1 MAVGNGETFYFWS
14 SNWSPFGSITKY
26 LRGQSTRNTGIPI
39 TVTLAELWEQGA
51 WHLPPARSEGHVNI
65 QSYLSTIELTNEA
78 DTYHWIPQG
87 KLSKAYSTRDIYNLL
102 RVLHQQ
108 VPWSKEVWFS
118 NGIPRHKF
126 LSWLFVLNRCPTKDR
141 MVEWGADTDPVCI
154 LCNSSLES
162 RDHLFFNCS
171 YSWEVWNSVAA
182 RSGFTTPREWDEIL
196 TELEKFKTPHH
207 NRLLAL
213 LGWQAAIYCLWAER
227 SGRLHRSRF
236 RIPPDVIK
244 EIHTIIKLRIAAIR
258 IGNPQLASVL
268 FQGWHSWPFT
278 ARVAS

>member
-1 MAVGNGETFYFWS
+1 MAVGNGETCYFWS
-14 SNWSPFGSITKY
+14 SNWSAFGSITKY

-118 NGIPRHKF
+118 NSIPRHKF

-236 RIPPDVIK
+236 RIPLDVIK

-268 FQGWHSWPFT
+268 FQAWHS
-278 ARVAS
+278 

>member
-1 MAVGNGETFYFWS
+1 MAVGNGETCYFWS
-14 SNWSPFGSITKY
+14 SNWSAFGSITKY

-102 RVLHQQ
+102 R
-108 VPWSKEVWFS
+108 
-118 NGIPRHKF
+118 
-126 LSWLFVLNRCPTKDR
+126 
-141 MVEWGADTDPVCI
+141 
-154 LCNSSLES
+154 
-162 RDHLFFNCS
+162 
-171 YSWEVWNSVAA
+171 
-182 RSGFTTPREWDEIL
+182 
-196 TELEKFKTPHH
+196 LEKFKTPHH

-236 RIPPDVIK
+236 RIPLDVIK

-268 FQGWHSWPFT
+268 FQAWHS
-278 ARVAS
+278 